1 MIDRGEIVTGE
12 RLQALADIS
21 IVPLHVRQFHTHV
34 ERYARE
40 MVVFDDYA
48 DLTPDDL
55 ARISAQRTLFVYSHE
70 LDAFA
75 ERVWPRL
82 DGGPYVLMTHN
93 SDHGVDATRLPF
105 VEQAGDR
112 LERWF
117 AQNLE
122 VDHPKLEPLPI
133 AIANSMWKHGNL
145 RVLHRAMRAA
155 ARRPKDE
162 LVFLHFNPKTHAP
175 REAIWQTLRAAFPHV
190 PAEPPPS
197 RGYRGY
203 LRELARHRFCVCPRG
218 NGADT
223 HRVWECLYLGV
234 VPIVERS
241 PHIELWEQR
250 GLPLLVVDR
259 WDEVTPDLLQA
270 RAGSAAF
277 DPDALAPLRLSAYAA
292 AVLGSE

>member
-1 MIDRGEIVTGE
+1 MIERAEIVTGE

-21 IVPLHVRQFHTHV
+21 IVPLHVREFHTNV

-40 MVVFDDYA
+40 MVIFDDYA
-48 DLTPDDL
+48 DLTPGDL
-55 ARISAQRTLFVYSHE
+55 ARISAKRTLFVYSHE
-70 LDAFA
+70 LDGFIDH
-75 ERVWPRL
+75 VWPRL

-93 SDHGVDATRLPF
+93 SDHGVDATRVPF
-105 VEQAGDR
+105 ADLAGDR

-133 AIANSMWKHGNL
+133 GVANSMWKHGNL
-145 RVLHRAMRAA
+145 RVLQRAMRR

-162 LVFLHFNPKTHAP
+162 LVFLHFNPETYTP
-175 REAIWQTLRAAFPHV
+175 RQAVWETLCAAFPQT

-197 RGYRGY
+197 RGFRGY
-203 LRELARHRFCVCPRG
+203 LRELARHQFCVCPRG

-223 HRVWECLYLGV
+223 HRIWECLYLGV

-241 PHIELWEQR
+241 PHIALWEQR

-259 WDEVTPDLLQA
+259 WNEVTPDLLRA
-270 RAGSAAF
+270 RAESAAF
-277 DPDALAPLRLSAYAA
+277 APDALTPLKLATYAA
-292 AVLGSE
+292 AVLGSA